1 MKLGVSY
8 RTRYRQIIKKNKVLV
23 ENFSYISALQIFL
36 LLSPLITYPYL
47 VRVLGRELYGWVI
60 TAQVIAGYCSLIV
73 DFGFKSVSAK
83 HVSIYRENKDKL
95 SEILSSVLLVRFL
108 LWFFCFIV
116 YTIIVYQ
123 IDSYREHI
131 WLFLFSF
138 GITFNELLF
147 PQFFFQGIEKM
158 KYIAILNIGIRLFFL
173 LLIFIVVKETED
185 YVIVPLL
192 SSIGYFLGGVVSLY
206 VIFFRE
212 GVRLRYPGM
221 SNMLFHVK
229 DASPIFV
236 TDVICSIKDRLNY
249 ILLGSF
255 VGMSEV
261 VIYDLGSK
269 FTNMLVKPI
278 NIVSTV
284 FFPRMAKERNVNL
297 FKRMAF
303 LSFVGTVGGV
313 ELLNLVLPNVTRFFV
328 DGDVDLLPIRLY
340 LFAPI
345 FLGLSGFIA
354 SNFLIALG
362 YNKYI
367 LYSIIVTTGAYVLML
382 LLMYFGGTLH
392 CVSAFVG
399 ITVISYFV
407 ELVYRLFVVRK
418 ILKNEND
425 R

>member
-206 VIFFRE
+206 R
-212 GVRLRYPGM
+212 
-221 SNMLFHVK
+221 
-229 DASPIFV
+229 
-236 TDVICSIKDRLNY
+236 
-249 ILLGSF
+249 
-255 VGMSEV
+255 
-261 VIYDLGSK
+261 
-269 FTNMLVKPI
+269 
-278 NIVSTV
+278 
-284 FFPRMAKERNVNL
+284 
-297 FKRMAF
+297 
-303 LSFVGTVGGV
+303 
-313 ELLNLVLPNVTRFFV
+313 
-328 DGDVDLLPIRLY
+328 
-340 LFAPI
+340 
-345 FLGLSGFIA
+345 
-354 SNFLIALG
+354 
-362 YNKYI
+362 
-367 LYSIIVTTGAYVLML
+367 
-382 LLMYFGGTLH
+382 
-392 CVSAFVG
+392 
-399 ITVISYFV
+399 
-407 ELVYRLFVVRK
+407 
-418 ILKNEND
+418 
-425 R
+425 